1 MPVTET
7 HADTGAGAT
16 ISFSSTT
23 FAAKIRS
30 IQLPTWAVDDLEK
43 STLDTTAYKE
53 FVPSDLVEPGEVSV
67 TCLFPTSLTLPTVA
81 ATVTETCTITF
92 PLRKVASTTTT
103 SNETTAAN
111 IAGTGYFKSFAFPNL
126 QLGNLQEATFV
137 FKFDGDTGPTFTKSA

>member
-53 FVPSDLVEPGEVSV
+53 FVPSDLVEPG
-67 TCLFPTSLTLPTVA
+67 
-81 ATVTETCTITF
+81 
-92 PLRKVASTTTT
+92 
-103 SNETTAAN
+103 
-111 IAGTGYFKSFAFPNL
+111 
-126 QLGNLQEATFV
+126 
-137 FKFDGDTGPTFTKSA
+137 

>member
-16 ISFSSTT
+16 ITFSGTT

-30 IQLPTWAVDDLEK
+30 IQLPTWSIEDLEK

-67 TCLFPTSLTLPTVA
+67 TCLMPTSIDLPVVA

-103 SNETTAAN
+103 SN
-111 IAGTGYFKSFAFPNL
+111 
-126 QLGNLQEATFV
+126 
-137 FKFDGDTGPTFTKSA
+137 